1 MKYRLDI
8 KKGYVEWFPRSSDQ
22 SNPLKRV
29 IGMWGVAGLFV
40 VGLGLAMVGL
50 GWLFLLAGGLAGW

>member
-22 SNPLKRV
+22 SNTLKRL
-29 IGMWGVAGLFV
+29 IGMWGVASLFV
-40 VGLGLAMVGL
+40 VGL
-50 GWLFLLAGGLAGW
+50 GWLFLLAGWLVGR